1 MFTLFHMEQNII
13 LLSVVCFLIFLLSYF
28 IRWVLSLRRVVATN
42 EVHIVQSAKSTKSY
56 GKDTDHGNS
65 YYEWPSWLPL
75 VGVSKI
81 TLPVSVFDL
90 DLNAYEAYDKGRLPF
105 VVDVKSF
112 FRITDSNVAAQRVAS
127 FQELKDQ
134 LHAIVQGAVRTILAS
149 SDIESIMQGRSV
161 YGEQFT
167 KEVSEQLS
175 NWGVNTVKNIEL
187 MDIRDSKDS
196 HVIQNIMSKKKSAI
210 EMESR
215 TVVAENMRKAQIA
228 EIEAKRE
235 IDMQS
240 QQALETVG
248 RRTAEKDK
256 AVGIANQLAQQEI
269 TEQLRTT
276 KEKEMAVVKVAEVKQ
291 AEITKEVTVVQAM
304 QQKETAVIRAEG
316 EKQQTVLIA
325 DGKLEEQKRI
335 AQGITATG
343 AAHAEAKK
351 LMELAPVQAQIA
363 LAQEIGDNKGY
374 QEYLVTI
381 RQVEANEKIG
391 IEQAHA
397 LKAAD
402 VKIIA
407 NTGDPVSGVNTVM
420 DLFTAKGGTNIS
432 AMLEALAQS
441 KNGKTLL
448 DKLGIKGADSSQQQ

>member
-1 MFTLFHMEQNII
+1 MLITPDMSSNQI
-13 LLSVVCFLIFLLSYF
+13 LLVVVLVVLALVYKLIH
-28 IRWVLSLRRVVATN
+28 WVLSLRRVVATN
-42 EVHIVQSAKSTKSY
+42 EVHIVQSTKLTKSY
-56 GKDTDHGNS
+56 GKDTEHGNT
-65 YYEWPSWLPL
+65 YYEWPSWIPIL
-75 VGVSKI
+75 GISKI

-90 DLNAYEAYDKGRLPF
+90 DLNEYEAYDQGRLPF
-105 VVDVKSF
+105 VVDIKSF

-127 FQELKDQ
+127 FNELQEQLK
-134 LHAIVQGAVRTILAS
+134 AIVQGAVRTILAS

-187 MDIRDSKDS
+187 MDIRDSRES
-196 HVIQNIMSKKKSAI
+196 HVIQNIMAKKKSAI

-215 TVVAENMRKAQIA
+215 TVVAENMRKAKTA
-228 EIEAKRE
+228 EIEAQRE
-235 IDMQS
+235 VDMQS

-248 RRTAEKDK
+248 RRTAEKEK
-256 AVGIANQLAQQEI
+256 AVGIANELAHQEI
-269 TEQLRTT
+269 TEQQRTT
-276 KEKEMAVVKVAEVKQ
+276 KEKQMAVIKVAEVKQ
-291 AEITKEVTVVQAM
+291 AEITKEVTIVQAL
-304 QQKETAVIRAEG
+304 QQKETSVIRAEG

-325 DGKLEEQKRI
+325 EGKLEEQKRFSE
-335 AQGITATG
+335 GITVTG
-343 AAHAEAKK
+343 AAEAEARK

-391 IEQAHA
+391 VEQAQA

-402 VKIIA
+402 IKIIS
-407 NTGDPVSGVNTVM
+407 NTGEPVSGLTNVM
-420 DLFTAKGGTNIS
+420 ELFSAKGGTHMS
-432 AMLEALAQS
+432 GMFEALAQS
-441 KNGKTLL
+441 KNGKAFL
-448 DKLGIKGADSSQQQ
+448 DKFGINKNDSNIS

>member
-1 MFTLFHMEQNII
+1 MRAMETNN
-13 LLSVVCFLIFLLSYF
+13 LIFLALVAVAIVVVFKFVY
-28 IRWVLSLRRVVATN
+28 WVLTLRRVVATN
-42 EVHIVQSAKSTKSY
+42 EVHIVQSAKLTKSY
-56 GKDTDHGNS
+56 GKDTEHGNT
-65 YYEWPSWLPL
+65 YYEWPSWIPIF
-75 VGVSKI
+75 GVSKI
-81 TLPVSVFDL
+81 ILPVSVFDL

-187 MDIRDSKDS
+187 MDIRDSKES

-215 TVVAENMRKAQIA
+215 TVVAENMRKAEIA

-235 IDMQS
+235 IDMQN

-248 RRTAEKDK
+248 RRTAEKEK
-256 AVGIANQLAQQEI
+256 AVGIANEQAQQEI
-269 TEQLRTT
+269 TEQQKTT
-276 KEKEMAVVKVAEVKQ
+276 KEKQMAVVKVAEVKQ
-291 AEITKEVTVVQAM
+291 AEITKEVTLVQAQ
-304 QQKETAVIRAEG
+304 QQKETSVIRAEG

-325 DGKLEEQKRI
+325 EGRLEEQKRH
-335 AQGITATG
+335 AEGITVTG
-343 AAHAEAKK
+343 AAQAEAKK

-391 IEQAHA
+391 VEQSQA

-402 VKIIA
+402 IKIISNA
-407 NTGDPVSGVNTVM
+407 GDPVSGMGSVM
-420 DLFTAKGGTNIS
+420 DLFTSKGGTNV
-432 AMLEALAQS
+432 AGMLEALAQS
-441 KNGKTLL
+441 KNGKALL
-448 DKLGIKGADSSQQQ
+448 DKFGVKDTEPTN

>member
-1 MFTLFHMEQNII
+1 MDNI
-13 LLSVVCFLIFLLSYF
+13 LQTALIFSLFASLIFS
-28 IRWVLSLRRVVATN
+28 IRWILSLRRVVATN
-42 EVHIVQSAKSTKSY
+42 EVHIVQSAKQTKSY
-56 GKDTDHGNS
+56 GKDTDHGNT
-65 YYEWPSWLPL
+65 YYEWPSWIPVL
-75 VGVSKI
+75 GVSKI

-127 FQELKDQ
+127 FQELKEQ

-149 SDIESIMQGRSV
+149 SDIEAIMQGRSV

-196 HVIQNIMSKKKSAI
+196 QVIQNIMSKKKSAI

-215 TVVAENMRKAQIA
+215 TVVAENMRRAQIA

-235 IDMQS
+235 VDMQN

-248 RRTAEKDK
+248 RRTAEKEK
-256 AVGIANQLAQQEI
+256 AVGIATELAHQEI
-269 TEQLRTT
+269 TEQQRTT
-276 KEKEMAVVKVAEVKQ
+276 KEKEMAVIKVAEVKQ
-291 AEITKEVTVVQAM
+291 AEITKEVTVVQAQ

-316 EKQQTVLIA
+316 ERQQTVLIA
-325 DGKLEEQKRI
+325 EGKLEEQKRN
-335 AQGITATG
+335 AEGITVTG
-343 AAHAEAKK
+343 AAQAEAKK

-374 QEYLVTI
+374 QEYLITI

-391 IEQAHA
+391 IEQSQA

-402 VKIIA
+402 VKIIT
-407 NTGDPVSGVNTVM
+407 NSGSPVAGMDSVM
-420 DLFTAKGGTNIS
+420 DLFSSKGGTNVA
-432 AMLEALAQS
+432 AMLEALAQTR
-441 KNGKTLL
+441 NGKALL
-448 DKLGIKGADSSQQQ
+448 DKLGVKDSSTPPN

>member
-1 MFTLFHMEQNII
+1 MEFTPYLIIDFVLFS
-13 LLSVVCFLIFLLSYF
+13 LLALF
-28 IRWVLSLRRVVATN
+28 IRWILSLRRVVATN
-42 EVHIVQSAKSTKSY
+42 EVHIVQSSKLTKSY
-56 GKDTDHGNS
+56 GKDTDHGNT
-65 YYEWPSWLPL
+65 YYEWPSWLPIL
-75 VGVSKI
+75 GVSKI

-127 FQELKDQ
+127 FQELKEQ

-149 SDIESIMQGRSV
+149 SDIEAIMQGRSV

-215 TVVAENMRKAQIA
+215 TVVAENMRRAQIA

-235 IDMQS
+235 VDMQN

-248 RRTAEKDK
+248 RRTAEKEK
-256 AVGIANQLAQQEI
+256 AVGIATELAQQEI
-269 TEQLRTT
+269 TEQQRTT
-276 KEKEMAVVKVAEVKQ
+276 KEKEMAVIKVAEVKQ
-291 AEITKEVTVVQAM
+291 AEITKEVTVVQAQ
-304 QQKETAVIRAEG
+304 QQKETSVIRAEG

-325 DGKLEEQKRI
+325 EGKLEEQKRN
-335 AQGITATG
+335 AEGITVTG
-343 AAHAEAKK
+343 AAQAEAKK

-391 IEQAHA
+391 IEQSQA

-402 VKIIA
+402 VKIITNA
-407 NTGDPVSGVNTVM
+407 GSPVAGMDSVM
-420 DLFTAKGGTNIS
+420 DLFSSKGGTNVAS
-432 AMLEALAQS
+432 MLEALAQT
-441 KNGKTLL
+441 KNGKALL
-448 DKLGIKGADSSQQQ
+448 DKLGVKDATTPNDHL

>member
-1 MFTLFHMEQNII
+1 MEIFSLVLI
-13 LLSVVCFLIFLLSYF
+13 AIGVVITGALVKGGFG
-28 IRWVLSLRRVVATN
+28 VLGLRRVVATN
-42 EVHIVQSAKSTKSY
+42 DVHIVQSAKLTKSY
-56 GKDTDHGNS
+56 GKDTNHGNS
-65 YYEWPSWLPL
+65 YYEWPSWLPI

-81 TLPVSVFDL
+81 ILPVSVFDL
-90 DLNAYEAYDKGRLPF
+90 DLHAYEAYDKGRLPF

-149 SDIESIMQGRSV
+149 SDIEAIMQGRSV
-161 YGEQFT
+161 YGDQFT
-167 KEVSEQLS
+167 KEVSAQLS

-187 MDIRDSKDS
+187 MDIRDAKDS

-235 IDMQS
+235 IDMQG

-248 RRTAEKDK
+248 RRTAEKEK
-256 AVGIANQLAQQEI
+256 AVGIANELAHQEI
-269 TEQLRTT
+269 TEQQRTT

-291 AEITKEVTVVQAM
+291 AEITKEVTVVQAQ

-316 EKQQTVLIA
+316 ERQQTVLIA
-325 DGKLEEQKRI
+325 EGKLEEQKRHAEGI
-335 AQGITATG
+335 AVTG
-343 AAHAEAKK
+343 VAQAEAKK

-381 RQVEANEKIG
+381 RQVEANERIG
-391 IEQAHA
+391 IEQSQA

-402 VKIIA
+402 VKIIS
-407 NTGDPVSGVNTVM
+407 NSGDPVAGMGSVM
-420 DLFTAKGGTNIS
+420 DLFSPKGGTQV
-432 AMLEALAQS
+432 AGMLEALAQS
-441 KNGKTLL
+441 KNGKALL
-448 DKLGIKGADSSQQQ
+448 DKLGVKGQESTP

>member
-1 MFTLFHMEQNII
+1 MLRMELNTL
-13 LLSVVCFLIFLLSYF
+13 LPLIVLGALAFAAVKLVL
-28 IRWVLSLRRVVATN
+28 WLLSLRRVVATN
-42 EVHIVQSAKSTKSY
+42 EVHIVQSSKLTKSY
-56 GKDTDHGNS
+56 GKDTEHGNT
-65 YYEWPSWLPL
+65 YYEWPSWMPVL
-75 VGVSKI
+75 GVSKI

-90 DLNAYEAYDKGRLPF
+90 DLHAYEAYDKGRLPF

-127 FQELKDQ
+127 FQELKEQ

-149 SDIESIMQGRSV
+149 SDIEAIMQGRSV

-187 MDIRDSKDS
+187 MDIRDSKES
-196 HVIQNIMSKKKSAI
+196 QVIQNIMSKKKSAI

-235 IDMQS
+235 VDMQS

-248 RRTAEKDK
+248 RRTAEKEK
-256 AVGIANQLAQQEI
+256 AVGIATELAQQEI
-269 TEQLRTT
+269 TEQQRTT
-276 KEKEMAVVKVAEVKQ
+276 KEKEMAVIKVAEVKQ
-291 AEITKEVTVVQAM
+291 AEITKEVTVVQAQ

-316 EKQQTVLIA
+316 ERQQTVLIA
-325 DGKLEEQKRI
+325 EGKLEEQKRLAEGI
-335 AQGITATG
+335 AVTG
-343 AAHAEAKK
+343 AAQAESKK

-391 IEQAHA
+391 IEQSQA

-407 NTGDPVSGVNTVM
+407 NAGDPVAGMGSVM
-420 DLFTAKGGTNIS
+420 ELFSSKGGTNVG
-432 AMLEALAQS
+432 AMLEALAQTT
-441 KNGKTLL
+441 NGKALL
-448 DKLGIKGADSSQQQ
+448 DKLGVKGSETSK

>member
-1 MFTLFHMEQNII
+1 METNII
-13 LLSVVCFLIFLLSYF
+13 LLIVGVLVLGLLTKF
-28 IRWVLSLRRVVATN
+28 VLWILALRRVVATN
-42 EVHIVQSAKSTKSY
+42 EVHIVQSAKLTKSF
-56 GKDTDHGNS
+56 GKDTEHGNS
-65 YYEWPSWLPL
+65 YYEWPSWLPIF
-75 VGVSKI
+75 GVSKI

-90 DLNAYEAYDKGRLPF
+90 DLDAYEAYDKGRLPF

-112 FRITDSNVAAQRVAS
+112 FRITDSNMAAQRVAS

-149 SDIESIMQGRSV
+149 SDIEAIMQGRSV

-187 MDIRDSKDS
+187 MDIRDAKESF
-196 HVIQNIMSKKKSAI
+196 VIQNIMSKKKSAI

-248 RRTAEKDK
+248 RRTAEKEK
-256 AVGIANQLAQQEI
+256 AVGIATELAQQEI
-269 TEQLRTT
+269 TEQQRTT
-276 KEKEMAVVKVAEVKQ
+276 KEKQMAVIKVAEVKQ
-291 AEITKEVTVVQAM
+291 AEITKEVTLVQAQ

-325 DGKLEEQKRI
+325 EGKLEEQKRTAEGI
-335 AQGITATG
+335 AVTG
-343 AAHAEAKK
+343 AAQAEAKK

-374 QEYLVTI
+374 QEYLITI

-391 IEQAHA
+391 VEQSQA

-402 VKIIA
+402 VKIISNA
-407 NTGDPVSGVNTVM
+407 GGPVAGMDSVM
-420 DLFTAKGGTNIS
+420 ELFTSKGGTNV
-432 AMLEALAQS
+432 AGMLEALAQS
-441 KNGKTLL
+441 TKGKALL
-448 DKLGIKGADSSQQQ
+448 DKLGVTATPPQ

>member
-1 MFTLFHMEQNII
+1 METTVVLLIIGVLILSLFIKLVH
-13 LLSVVCFLIFLLSYF
+13 
-28 IRWVLSLRRVVATN
+28 WVLALRRVVATN
-42 EVHIVQSAKSTKSY
+42 EVHIVQSAKLTKSY

-65 YYEWPSWLPL
+65 YYEWPSWLPIF
-75 VGVSKI
+75 GVSKI
-81 TLPVSVFDL
+81 MLPVSVFDL

-149 SDIESIMQGRSV
+149 SDIEAIMQGRSV

-167 KEVSEQLS
+167 KEVSDQLA

-196 HVIQNIMSKKKSAI
+196 FVIQNIMSKKKSAI

-256 AVGIANQLAQQEI
+256 AVGIANELAHQEI
-269 TEQLRTT
+269 TEQQRTL
-276 KEKEMAVVKVAEVKQ
+276 KSNSGQ
-291 AEITKEVTVVQAM
+291 NVTVT
-304 QQKETAVIRAEG
+304 E
-316 EKQQTVLIA
+316 LIS
-325 DGKLEEQKRI
+325 
-335 AQGITATG
+335 
-343 AAHAEAKK
+343 
-351 LMELAPVQAQIA
+351 LAFPFLI
-363 LAQEIGDNKGY
+363 
-374 QEYLVTI
+374 
-381 RQVEANEKIG
+381 
-391 IEQAHA
+391 
-397 LKAAD
+397 
-402 VKIIA
+402 
-407 NTGDPVSGVNTVM
+407 
-420 DLFTAKGGTNIS
+420 
-432 AMLEALAQS
+432 
-441 KNGKTLL
+441 
-448 DKLGIKGADSSQQQ
+448 

>member
-1 MFTLFHMEQNII
+1 MIAGMNTLII
-13 LLSVVCFLIFLLSYF
+13 LVLLVVFPLLVLF
-28 IRWVLSLRRVVATN
+28 KLVHWILSLRRVVATN
-42 EVHIVQSAKSTKSY
+42 EVHIVQSAKLTKSY
-56 GKDTDHGNS
+56 GKDTEFGNS
-65 YYEWPSWLPL
+65 YYEWPSWLPIL
-75 VGVSKI
+75 GVSKI
-81 TLPVSVFDL
+81 MLPVSVFDL
-90 DLNAYEAYDKGRLPF
+90 DLSAYEAYDKGRLPF

-127 FQELKDQ
+127 FQELNEQ

-187 MDIRDSKDS
+187 MDIRDAKDS
-196 HVIQNIMSKKKSAI
+196 FVIQNIMSKKKSAI

-248 RRTAEKDK
+248 RRTAEKEK
-256 AVGIANQLAQQEI
+256 AVGIATELAQQEI
-269 TEQLRTT
+269 TEQQRTT
-276 KEKEMAVVKVAEVKQ
+276 KEKEMAVIKVAQVKQ
-291 AEITKEVTVVQAM
+291 AEITKEVTLVQAQ
-304 QQKETAVIRAEG
+304 QQKESAVIRAEG
-316 EKQQTVLIA
+316 DRQQTVLMA
-325 DGKLEEQKRI
+325 EGKLEEQKRHAEGI
-335 AQGITATG
+335 AVTG
-343 AAHAEAKK
+343 AAQAEAKK

-397 LKAAD
+397 LTAAD
-402 VKIIA
+402 VKIITNA
-407 NTGDPVSGVNTVM
+407 GDPVSGIGSVM
-420 DLFTAKGGTNIS
+420 DLFSSKGGTHL
-432 AMLEALAQS
+432 AGMLEALAQS
-441 KNGKTLL
+441 KNGKALL
-448 DKLGIKGADSSQQQ
+448 DKVGVQGDNSQP

>member
-1 MFTLFHMEQNII
+1 MEITFVLII
-13 LLSVVCFLIFLLSYF
+13 AAVGIAIPFVLLRWIF
-28 IRWVLSLRRVVATN
+28 SLRRVVATN
-42 EVHIVQSAKSTKSY
+42 EVHIVQSAKLTKSY
-56 GKDTDHGNS
+56 GKDTDHGNT
-65 YYEWPSWLPL
+65 YYEWPSWLPVL
-75 VGVSKI
+75 GVSKI

-90 DLNAYEAYDKGRLPF
+90 DLTAYEAYDKGRLPF

-127 FQELKDQ
+127 FLELKEQ

-187 MDIRDSKDS
+187 MDIRDSKES

-235 IDMQS
+235 VDMQN
-240 QQALETVG
+240 QLALETVG
-248 RRTAEKDK
+248 RRTAEKEK
-256 AVGIANQLAQQEI
+256 AVGIATELAHQEI
-269 TEQLRTT
+269 TEQQRTT
-276 KEKEMAVVKVAEVKQ
+276 KEREMAVVKVAQVKQ
-291 AEITKEVTVVQAM
+291 AEITKEVTVVQAQ

-316 EKQQTVLIA
+316 ERQQTVLIA
-325 DGKLEEQKRI
+325 EGKLEEQRRSAEGI
-335 AQGITATG
+335 AVTG
-343 AAHAEAKK
+343 AAQAEAKK

-391 IEQAHA
+391 IEQSQA
-397 LKAAD
+397 LKSAD

-407 NTGDPVSGVNTVM
+407 NAGDPITGMGSVM
-420 DLFTAKGGTNIS
+420 DLFSSKGGTNVG
-432 AMLEALAQS
+432 AMLEALAQT
-441 KNGKTLL
+441 KNGKALL
-448 DKLGIKGADSSQQQ
+448 DKLGVKGSEQTIK